1 MLAVKVLGC
10 GIRGVLQGAAERSTT
25 KHHKAAGPLLR
36 FAGSITH
43 DRSTCSHILTK
54 SKAAWQR
61 GAWCWCCTV
70 PCFPCAHKCM
80 GNNRVLAAALGR
92 VAGDAAMSNRC
103 NVR

>member
-1 MLAVKVLGC
+1 MVANRGMLAVKVLGC

-54 SKAAWQR
+54 SKAAWQQ
-61 GAWCWCCTV
+61 GAWLV
-70 PCFPCAHKCM
+70 LHSPVLSLCAQVH
-80 GNNRVLAAALGR
+80 GQ
-92 VAGDAAMSNRC
+92 
-103 NVR
+103 